1 MRRYTPSPPPPPPP
15 RRRTT
20 TFTDAAAPPPSR
32 RRYGRSSPAATRR
45 RRLVTRTRP
54 EHQYPSATQP
64 TTTYADDFRTW
75 EWLPPPPRARS
86 RSREPVVIRERVEH
100 VSPDR
105 RRRRRR
111 RRASGGERLGFGAPD
126 VRAGV
131 PAQTYAQ
138 EEEEEEEEDDDDD
151 DEDDEHEEEDVRV
164 RWPAEFGGGAGW
176 LGWEDRAGMRYDDFA
191 LSRRDRGVFGV
202 LAAEDEGDSGE
213 GEGEGEK
220 EVVEEMEERADE
232 TRLRVRFSEWLENG
246 SGGEDPV
253 AELVV
258 EPDVGV
264 MRKVKGKKG
273 LFDWL

>member
-1 MRRYTPSPPPPPPP
+1 MRRYTTTPSPPPPP

-20 TFTDAAAPPPSR
+20 TFTDAAAAPTPSR
-32 RRYGRSSPAATRR
+32 RRYDRSSPATHR

-64 TTTYADDFRTW
+64 AATYADDFRTW
-75 EWLPPPPRARS
+75 ERLPPPPPRRARS
-86 RSREPVVIRERVEH
+86 RSREPVVIRERVEY

-105 RRRRRR
+105 RRRR
-111 RRASGGERLGFGAPD
+111 SGGERLGFGAPD

-138 EEEEEEEEDDDDD
+138 EEEDD
-151 DEDDEHEEEDVRV
+151 DEDDEDGEEDVRV

-213 GEGEGEK
+213 GEGEK
-220 EVVEEMEERADE
+220 EVVEEVEERADE